1 MLCTFILSPHT
12 HRELRKELLVLAM
25 NTEIVIFLP
34 GRLTYFASQTC
45 LACNS
50 FLAPQNFAFSFP
62 SPGNYAPYS
71 SSFHHSTQII
81 LIYVRVVPAF
91 LNQPGFEAVTS

>member
-1 MLCTFILSPHT
+1 MLCTFIFSPHT
-12 HRELRKELLVLAM
+12 HHELRKELLVLAM
-25 NTEIVIFLP
+25 NTEIVIFPP

-50 FLAPQNFAFSFP
+50 FLALQNFAFSFP

-71 SSFHHSTQII
+71 SSFHHSTRI
-81 LIYVRVVPAF
+81 IYVRVVPAF